1 MYMKKTRRMDWKAA
15 LGRSLEMCQY
25 TDEVRML
32 QFPHFYED
40 PQQNSSGGGYSLVEI
55 TGKKDRAF

>member
-1 MYMKKTRRMDWKAA
+1 MKKTRRMDWKAA

-40 PQQNSSGGGYSLVEI
+40 PQQNSSGGGTAL
-55 TGKKDRAF
+55 